1 MMRVLHQG
9 GRIIYRRV
17 DGIRRP
23 LLVESTPTFDSTT
36 VKLDSTLWK
45 WDMT

>member
-23 LLVESTPTFDSTT
+23 LLVESTPTFDSTA
-36 VKLDSTLWK
+36 VKFDSTLWK